1 MIKLKHKKLGVYL
14 GQIIF
19 IILSI
24 IYLIYRPFFIT
35 KVVGVSME
43 PSLKEGQL
51 VLASTLDK
59 DYLIG
64 DVVLVNYDDEVIIN
78 RVAYV
83 AGQKVI
89 CADLGVRSC
98 AILPPL
104 RDVKKQLKVLNTHG
118 VHAYVYE
125 IPKNHVF
132 IIGDNESY
140 SEDSRN
146 FGAISTKQIFAKVVE

>member
-1 MIKLKHKKLGVYL
+1 
-14 GQIIF
+14 
-19 IILSI
+19 
-24 IYLIYRPFFIT
+24 
-35 KVVGVSME
+35 
-43 PSLKEGQL
+43 
-51 VLASTLDK
+51 
-59 DYLIG
+59 
-64 DVVLVNYDDEVIIN
+64 
-78 RVAYV
+78 
-83 AGQKVI
+83 
-89 CADLGVRSC
+89 
-98 AILPPL
+98 LPPL